1 MSKFSNTIIINAFNR
16 NQYMCSLERQVNQ
29 YMCSLEHQVTNNCE
43 GIQIFR
49 GSGGIGV
56 GHDGLQ

>member
-1 MSKFSNTIIINAFNR
+1 MSKFSNTIIINAFNW
-16 NQYMCSLERQVNQ
+16 NQ

-43 GIQIFR
+43 GIQIFK